1 MAEIGETMA
10 SRKIEDL
17 NPDFQPTIIMF
28 EAHLEREGLAFKRCC
43 TYRSQAEQNALF
55 AQGRKSLRDVNDIRK
70 ATGLAPITQRQNKK
84 VTWTLAS
91 DHTKRI
97 AVDYYI
103 ELDGKYCDDLKVD
116 INKNDLPDWEEFGA
130 IAERCGLEWGGSWV
144 KKDYPH
150 VAQKRQ
156 GG

>member
-1 MAEIGETMA
+1 MA

-17 NPDFQPTIIMF
+17 APDFQPTIIMF
-28 EAHLEREGLAFKRCC
+28 EDHLAREGLSHFKRCC
-43 TYRSQAEQNALF
+43 TYRSQAEQSALW

-70 ATGLAPITQRQNKK
+70 ATGMAPITQKQNKK
-84 VTWTLAS
+84 VTWTLSS

-103 ELDGKYCDDLKVD
+103 EQDGKYCDDLKVD
-116 INKNDLPDWEEFGA
+116 VNKNAIADWLEFGA
-130 IAERCGLEWGGSWV
+130 IAERCGLDWGGSWV

-150 VAQKRQ
+150 VGKKRQ